1 MKKTLLTLCAAAL
14 AATVFAQDIK
24 LPPPDKTGGKSIM
37 QCLAERKTGR
47 SFNPS
52 AKLTDK
58 QLSNLLYAA
67 CGYNRAEKRTI
78 PTARNF
84 QDLLLYVALPS
95 GTYLYDAKANMLKMV
110 VPGDH
115 REVFG
120 KQKSMFKSASAVLI
134 YVSDFA
140 KMKRADNPAV
150 YAAAH
155 TGSAYQDVYLVCASE
170 NLATV
175 ICGLIDREKIAS
187 FLKLKRD
194 CKVQF
199 TQPVGVPK

>member
-14 AATVFAQDIK
+14 AVTAFAQNIK
-24 LPPPDKTGGKSIM
+24 LPAPDRTGGKPIM
-37 QCLAERKTGR
+37 QCLTERKTGR
-47 SFNPS
+47 SFDPA
-52 AKLTDK
+52 AKLTEK

-67 CGYNRAEKRTI
+67 CGYNRPEKLTI

-84 QDLLLYVALPS
+84 QDLIVYVALPT
-95 GTYLYDAKANMLKMV
+95 GTYLYNAKDNVLEMA

-120 KQKSMFKSASAVLI
+120 KQRSMFKSAAAVFI
-134 YVSDFA
+134 YVSNFG
-140 KMKRADNPAV
+140 KMKNADNAAL

-175 ICGLIDREKIAS
+175 VCGLIDRDRISS

-194 CKVQF
+194 FKVQF